1 MNSHMDQL
9 GSFFAHY
16 AQEFRDHP
24 MLKFQGQTFNYEDI
38 YRHAQA
44 LATCFSSELQMT
56 PGTRVGIM
64 IPNTPQFAITFLA
77 AQLSGLVTV
86 AINPL
91 YTKREVRQIME
102 HADIRCIVV
111 VDFKAHIVNEVVKEL
126 KNKPIVMTTKMG
138 DLLSHAKSFMI
149 SMFLRVCKKQKAYH
163 DQSFVSFRQ
172 VIKRYK
178 HQQITCVRRHKKDVA
193 MLQYTSGTTGKAKG
207 VMLSHDN
214 ILSNITQVNV
224 AFKEIGVVDG
234 SKQLLVLPFFHIYG
248 LSVFLNGI
256 KHGLVGI
263 LVPNPKDTNT
273 TIRILSEEKPAV
285 MPIINTLMV
294 NLLEKRKFRSLDF
307 SWLKVTI
314 TGGMATQ
321 APVAHDWQKITG
333 CVVNQGYGLS
343 ETAPIVSITTY
354 QKKDRFLNH
363 VGKPLVGTEVKFIN
377 HSGKRVK
384 LGEAGEL
391 CVRGPQVMH
400 GYWRSIKETSK
411 VLHNGWFRTGD
422 IACLDKEGNIKIV
435 DRIKDMIV
443 VSGFNV
449 YPSEVEKVLN
459 QHASVMESAVVGIK
473 DENDN
478 ECIKAFI
485 VANGLV
491 TGEVLRAF
499 CKKALAGYKVP
510 SAIVFVDEIPK
521 SHVGKVLKRSLKQAV

>member
-44 LATCFSSELQMT
+44 LATYFSRELQMT
-56 PGTRVGIM
+56 SGTRVGIM

-126 KNKPIVMTTKMG
+126 KNKPIVITTKMG

-149 SMFLRVCKKQKAYH
+149 SVFLRVCKKQKAYH

-224 AFKEIGVVDG
+224 AFKEIGVDDG

-256 KHGLVGI
+256 
-263 LVPNPKDTNT
+263 
-273 TIRILSEEKPAV
+273 
-285 MPIINTLMV
+285 
-294 NLLEKRKFRSLDF
+294 
-307 SWLKVTI
+307 
-314 TGGMATQ
+314 
-321 APVAHDWQKITG
+321 
-333 CVVNQGYGLS
+333 
-343 ETAPIVSITTY
+343 
-354 QKKDRFLNH
+354 
-363 VGKPLVGTEVKFIN
+363 
-377 HSGKRVK
+377 
-384 LGEAGEL
+384 
-391 CVRGPQVMH
+391 
-400 GYWRSIKETSK
+400 
-411 VLHNGWFRTGD
+411 
-422 IACLDKEGNIKIV
+422 
-435 DRIKDMIV
+435 
-443 VSGFNV
+443 
-449 YPSEVEKVLN
+449 
-459 QHASVMESAVVGIK
+459 
-473 DENDN
+473 
-478 ECIKAFI
+478 
-485 VANGLV
+485 
-491 TGEVLRAF
+491 
-499 CKKALAGYKVP
+499 
-510 SAIVFVDEIPK
+510 
-521 SHVGKVLKRSLKQAV
+521 

>member
-9 GSFFAHY
+9 GSYFAHY

-24 MLKFQGQTFNYEDI
+24 MLIFQGKTFKYEDI
-38 YRHAQA
+38 YRYAQA
-44 LATCFSSELQMT
+44 LATYFTSELKLT

-64 IPNTPQFAITFLA
+64 LPNTPQFAITFLA

-91 YTKREVRQIME
+91 YTKREVKQIMD

-111 VDFKAHIVNEVVKEL
+111 IDFKAHIVNEVIKETRQR
-126 KNKPIVMTTKMG
+126 PVVITTKMG
-138 DLLSHAKSFMI
+138 DVLSHTKSYIMSAFLRFCKGQKPFYDKSF
-149 SMFLRVCKKQKAYH
+149 QN
-163 DQSFVSFRQ
+163 FRSI
-172 VIKRYK
+172 VKRYK
-178 HQQITCVRRHKKDVA
+178 HQRIACVKRNSKDVA

-214 ILSNITQVNV
+214 ILTNISQVNV
-224 AFKEIGVVDG
+224 AFKEIGVKDG
-234 SKQLLVLPFFHIYG
+234 SKQLLILPFFHIYG

-256 KHGLVGI
+256 KHSLAGVLI
-263 LVPNPKDTNT
+263 PNPKDTHA
-273 TIRILSEEKPAV
+273 TIQTLAKEKPAV

-294 NLLEKRKFRSLDF
+294 NLLEKRRFRSMDF

-321 APVAHDWQKITG
+321 APVAHDWQKTTG

-343 ETAPIVSITTY
+343 ETSPIVSITTY
-354 QKKDRFLNH
+354 QKKDKFLNH
-363 VGKPLVGTEVKFIN
+363 VGKPLVGTEIKFIDA
-377 HSGKRVK
+377 SGKRVK
-384 LGEAGEL
+384 PGTPGEL

-411 VLHNGWFRTGD
+411 VLNNGWFRTGD
-422 IACLDKEGNIKIV
+422 IACLDKDGNIKIV

-459 QHASVMESAVVGIK
+459 KHAKVVESAVVGFR
-473 DENDN
+473 DESNN

-485 VANGLV
+485 VANGV
-491 TGEVLRAF
+491 VSIEVLKTF
-499 CKKALAGYKVP
+499 CRKALAGYKVP
-510 SAIVFVDEIPK
+510 TEFTFVDEIPK